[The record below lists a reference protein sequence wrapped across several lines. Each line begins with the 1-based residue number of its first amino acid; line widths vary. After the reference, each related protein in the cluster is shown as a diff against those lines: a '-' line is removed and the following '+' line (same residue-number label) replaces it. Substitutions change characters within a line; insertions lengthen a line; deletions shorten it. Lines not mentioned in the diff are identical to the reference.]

1 VRYRGNHRWC
11 AARERSARIQAHKSA
26 ARANGRKPQGASS
39 MGQTASQ
46 IESHIAAERDQLQ
59 QNILVLDE
67 KAREAV
73 DWRTQF
79 NARPR
84 TMLAIAFAGG
94 IVLAKFLS
102 GRLEFRTRFAHLGI
116 TSV

>member
-1 VRYRGNHRWC
+1 
-11 AARERSARIQAHKSA
+11 
-26 ARANGRKPQGASS
+26 

-59 QNILVLDE
+59 QNIFVLDE

-102 GRLEFRTRFAHLGI
+102 GR
-116 TSV
+116 

>member
-1 VRYRGNHRWC
+1 
-11 AARERSARIQAHKSA
+11 
-26 ARANGRKPQGASS
+26 

-46 IESHIAAERDQLQ
+46 IESHIAAERDRLQ

-79 NARPR
+79 TERPR
-84 TMLAIAFAGG
+84 TMLAVAFGAG
-94 IVLAKFLS
+94 IVLAKFLM
-102 GRLEFRTRFAHLGI
+102 GR
-116 TSV
+116 

>member
-1 VRYRGNHRWC
+1 
-11 AARERSARIQAHKSA
+11 
-26 ARANGRKPQGASS
+26 

-46 IESHIAAERDQLQ
+46 IESHIATERDQLQ
-59 QNILVLDE
+59 QNIIVLDE

-84 TMLAIAFAGG
+84 TMLAIAFGAG

-102 GRLEFRTRFAHLGI
+102 GR
-116 TSV
+116 

>member
-1 VRYRGNHRWC
+1 
-11 AARERSARIQAHKSA
+11 
-26 ARANGRKPQGASS
+26 

-46 IESHIAAERDQLQ
+46 IENHIAAERERLQ

-67 KAREAV
+67 KAREAA

-84 TMLAIAFAGG
+84 TMLAVAFGAG
-94 IVLAKFLS
+94 ILLAKFLT
-102 GRLEFRTRFAHLGI
+102 GR
-116 TSV
+116 